1 MSDYISCFQ
10 EQMRFHRRADDLR
23 PNFIQFARDLKSGSL
38 SWNEACAIYQ
48 GFINHFSTPVGI
60 SIIIQSF
67 LGYSLLD
74 TPAISSIGDHII
86 DTNLPVYSVGAG
98 RGIPEAMLL
107 CYLRDK
113 GVENPE
119 SLVFA
124 SDAYSSHGTD
134 KFYPEEFCIHVE
146 RETAAETVSKANAQ
160 HGCEYFLWFNWPT
173 YNAPWAYHALQSS
186 NALTVFYC
194 GESHGGC
201 TADDDFH
208 DSLAENWEQG
218 QIVHYKTINGISDYL
233 SIYHSRDSAKEFVF
247 NTNMVVNF
255 VSMFE

>member
-1 MSDYISCFQ
+1 
-10 EQMRFHRRADDLR
+10 MRFHRRADDLR
-23 PNFIQFARDLKSGSL
+23 PSFIQFARELKSGSL
-38 SWNEACAIYQ
+38 TWNEACAIYQ
-48 GFINHFSTPVGI
+48 SFIDAFTSPDGKI
-60 SIIIQSF
+60 SIIIQCF

-74 TPAISSIGDHII
+74 SAAIASIGGHIT

-134 KFYPEEFCIHVE
+134 EFSPEEFCIPVE
-146 RETAAETVSKANAQ
+146 RETAEETVCKANAQ

-173 YNAPWAYHALQSS
+173 YNAPWAFRALQSS
-186 NALTVFYC
+186 KALKVFYC

-218 QIVHYKTINGISDYL
+218 QTVFYKTINGISDYL
-233 SIYHSRDSAKEFVF
+233 SIYHSRDFAKEFVF